1 MKYRN
6 VEFYNTPDGEVMIKE
21 ENKAA
26 RTFTEMDRELID
38 DILSLIR
45 DRYTQAYNQLLEI
58 YSKSS
63 RNRTYYE
70 FRIAHR
76 FVRCN
81 FGEYDQFDYDIDAM
95 GNYDFEEVKCPMR
108 GECLYEGVICKP
120 KLTTELTEREMMVFR
135 LIVSNM
141 QADEISQELA
151 ISIPTVNRHREN
163 IKAKIGVKTVSQMI
177 NYWHNNHMK

>member
-63 RNRTYYE
+63 RNRTYY
-70 FRIAHR
+70 
-76 FVRCN
+76 
-81 FGEYDQFDYDIDAM
+81 
-95 GNYDFEEVKCPMR
+95 
-108 GECLYEGVICKP
+108 
-120 KLTTELTEREMMVFR
+120 
-135 LIVSNM
+135 
-141 QADEISQELA
+141 
-151 ISIPTVNRHREN
+151 
-163 IKAKIGVKTVSQMI
+163 
-177 NYWHNNHMK
+177 